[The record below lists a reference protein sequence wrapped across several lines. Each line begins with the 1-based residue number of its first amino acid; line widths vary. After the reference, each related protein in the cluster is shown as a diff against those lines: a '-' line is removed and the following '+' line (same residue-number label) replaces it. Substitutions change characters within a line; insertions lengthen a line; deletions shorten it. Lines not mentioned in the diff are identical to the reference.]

1 MTDTS
6 VNSPVRVSDGSQTVT
21 SALIFNQLRYDWP
34 LWDRG
39 NVWDSAR
46 TLHQNTAYVYH
57 VAVCFQ
63 QKPVESSVKVT
74 QRVTNGNGTKSLLVD
89 REGEISLCCW

>member
-1 MTDTS
+1 MA
-6 VNSPVRVSDGSQTVT
+6 G
-21 SALIFNQLRYDWP
+21 RY
-34 LWDRG
+34 G
-39 NVWDSAR
+39 IVVNVWDSAR

-74 QRVTNGNGTKSLLVD
+74 ESVAHMHQSH
-89 REGEISLCCW
+89 